1 MRRRAPVLRLWAP
14 PTVRRAL
21 EMLPIAERAA
31 ITLMLATSN
40 EPIQP
45 VAPHESD
52 VVAQG
57 RRGPAALTSGVA

>member
-1 MRRRAPVLRLWAP
+1 
-14 PTVRRAL
+14 
-21 EMLPIAERAA
+21 MLPIAERAA